1 MKKLS
6 EIKVGDEFSLDKE
19 CTKYMPI
26 LYAGAGG
33 DFNPIHID
41 PEFGK
46 KVGLGGNILQGLGTY
61 AFASQACVDWAGNP
75 KALKKLK
82 VRFAA
87 PVKPGDTVTITGKV
101 TEIEGSRVKAELVAK
116 NQDDIEVLSNAF
128 AEMELE

>member
-1 MKKLS
+1 MRK
-6 EIKVGDEFSLDKE
+6 IGDVKVGDEFSLEKE

-46 KVGLGGNILQGLGTY
+46 LVGLGGNILQGLGTY

-75 KALKKLK
+75 KALKRLK
-82 VRFAA
+82 VRFAS
-87 PVKPGDTVTITGKV
+87 PVRPGDKVTVEGKV
-101 TEIEGSRVKAELVAK
+101 TEINGNRLKAELVAK
-116 NQDDIEVLSNAF
+116 NDKGEVVLSNAL
-128 AEMELE
+128 AEIELD

>member
-1 MKKLS
+1 MRKAS
-6 EIKVGDEFSLDKE
+6 EVRVGDEFSLEKE
-19 CTKYMPI
+19 CTRYMPI

-75 KALKKLK
+75 KALKRLK

-87 PVKPGDTVTITGKV
+87 PVRPGDKVTVTGKV
-101 TEIEGSRVKAELVAK
+101 TEINGTRVKADITAK
-116 NQDDIEVLSNAF
+116 NQDGVEVLTNAF